1 MGYESRG
8 RLLIP
13 TGYEPLR
20 GHLASLRLCA
30 SEARSEDGGVAF
42 FGAHQRLFSPAADAL
57 GQAGRAAV
65 HATNASAPFH
75 SDNGS
80 EYINKRVAAL
90 LHKMLIEEQTRTDAS
105 TNATLTN

>member
-1 MGYESRG
+1 
-8 RLLIP
+8 
-13 TGYEPLR
+13 
-20 GHLASLRLCA
+20 
-30 SEARSEDGGVAF
+30 
-42 FGAHQRLFSPAADAL
+42 
-57 GQAGRAAV
+57 V